1 MSKIE
6 TIAVN
11 KKSEVKQK
19 LLKSEDGYHWKDLIS
34 FDDDLSL
41 WKLIDKG
48 WKIVKISDT
57 IGGAGSQSTREIKES
72 IIILLE
78 KN

>member
-1 MSKIE
+1 MSKLE
-6 TIAVN
+6 TEGIR
-11 KKSEVKQK
+11 KKEVSQK
-19 LLKSEDGYHWKDLIS
+19 LLKSDDGGYRWKDLIS